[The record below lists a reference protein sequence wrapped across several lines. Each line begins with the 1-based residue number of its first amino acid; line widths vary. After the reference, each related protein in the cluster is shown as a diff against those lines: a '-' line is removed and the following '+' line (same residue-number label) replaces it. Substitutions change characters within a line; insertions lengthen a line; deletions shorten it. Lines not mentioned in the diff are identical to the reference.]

1 MICCEM
7 TRRGRSKVAEVIV
20 GGGGGGRG
28 GQVPEAVLLEGHEGV
43 LGVLRLPD
51 DVGVGVLAGLGIL
64 SPPPSPSSAP
74 RPASSVSAQNWPSFL
89 HGIHNFQ
96 TRGKMRGANLKLNET
111 ASILC
116 SRGG

>member
-1 MICCEM
+1 M

-20 GGGGGGRG
+20 GGGGGGG
-28 GQVPEAVLLEGHEGV
+28 GQVSAVPEAVLLEGHEGV

-51 DVGVGVLAGLGIL
+51 DVGVGVLAGVRVL

-89 HGIHNFQ
+89 HVIHNFQ